1 MHLQKSQEL
10 LSDVV
15 IYNKYSKHLQNLQR
29 RETWQEI
36 VDRYE
41 SMLLTKYPSL
51 AAEIKENIKFIRDK
65 KVLMSMRAAQFAG
78 PAIVKN
84 NSRVYNCA
92 YLPID
97 DYRAFSEVMF
107 LLLGGTGVGYSV
119 QYSHVASLPEIRIP
133 LRRQKFLIGD
143 SIEGWADAVRALMA
157 SYFGIRSTLPV
168 FDFSDIRAKGARL
181 VTAGGKAP
189 GPEPLKRC
197 LFEIQTILERKA
209 NGSKLT
215 SIEVHDIVCHIADAV
230 LAGGI
235 RRAALIALFS
245 ADDEEMIACK
255 SGRWWE
261 LNPQRGRANNS
272 AVFLRHRADKQF
284 FKRFWEKVKASGA
297 GEPGIYFSNDSNW
310 GSNPCCEIALR
321 SFQFCNLTEINA
333 GNLHGIGNH
342 EKPLNEFVNRARVA
356 AFFGT
361 LQAGFTDFH
370 YLRSVWKQTTEKEAL
385 IGVGITGI
393 CNGQILDLDLKLAAK
408 AVVEENQ
415 RVAALIGIN
424 PAARCTTVKPSGTT
438 SCVLGTSSGI
448 HAWHGKYYIRNM
460 QCSVGDDLYTYFKN
474 NHPKLVKVMDF
485 DPRSAVIGIPQMAPE
500 GAILRDEET
509 AIDLLNRVKRFYED
523 WVLPGHVNGHNT
535 NNVSA
540 TISIKD
546 GEWESVGEWMWE
558 NRRCYNGLACLPF
571 DGGTYADAPFQE
583 ITEERYHE
591 LIAYLDKQK
600 IDLTKIKEEDDTT
613 TQAAELACAGGLCSI

>member
-1 MHLQKSQEL
+1 MNSREL
-10 LSDVV
+10 LSSITV
-15 IYNKYSKHLQNLQR
+15 YNKYAKYLPLAKR
-29 RETWQEI
+29 RETWDEI
-36 VDRYE
+36 CNRYE
-41 SMLLTKYPSL
+41 NLLITKYPAL
-51 AAEIKENIKFIRDK
+51 TAEITSNMQLIRDK

-84 NSRVYNCA
+84 NSRIYNCA

-119 QYSHVASLPEIRIP
+119 QFKHVDKLPEIRIP
-133 LRRQKFLIGD
+133 TRKQKFLIGD
-143 SIEGWADAVRALMA
+143 SIEGWADSIRALMA

-168 FDFSDIRAKGARL
+168 FDFSDIRPKGARL

-197 LFEIQTILERKA
+197 LFEVQTILERKQ
-209 NGSKLT
+209 NGQKL
-215 SIEVHDIVCHIADAV
+215 SSLEVHDIVCHIADAV

-245 ADDEEMIACK
+245 ADDEDMITCK

-272 AVFLRHRADKQF
+272 AVFLRHRASKEF
-284 FKRFWEKVKASGA
+284 FVEFWKKVKASGA
-297 GEPGIYFSNDSNW
+297 GEPGIYFSNDPDW

-321 SFQFCNLTEINA
+321 ANQFCNLTEVNA
-333 GNLHGIGNH
+333 GLTVTQDQ
-342 EKPLNEFVNRARVA
+342 LNEASKVA

-370 YLRSVWKQTTEKEAL
+370 YLRPIWRQTTEKEAL
-385 IGVGITGI
+385 IGVGMTGI
-393 CNGQILDLDLKLAAK
+393 CNGPVLKLDLTQAAK
-408 AVVEENQ
+408 CAVEENA
-415 RVAALIGIN
+415 RIAALIGIN

-448 HAWHGKYYIRNM
+448 HAWHSKYYIRNM
-460 QCSVGDDLYTYFKN
+460 QCTVGDDLHRFFTSQ
-474 NHPKLVKVMDF
+474 HPELIKTMDW
-485 DPRSAVIGIPQMAPE
+485 DPRSAVIGIPQEAPSD
-500 GAILRDEET
+500 AILREEEG
-509 AIDLLNRVKRFYED
+509 AVELLTRVKRFYEQ
-523 WVLPGHVNGHNT
+523 WVLPGHRAGHNT

-546 GEWESVGEWMWE
+546 HEWDVVGEWMWE
-558 NRRCYNGLACLPF
+558 NRTSFNGLSCLPY

-583 ITEERYHE
+583 IDEQT
-591 LIAYLDKQK
+591 YLQR
-600 IDLTKIKEEDDTT
+600 LTIVEAKPIILTNIIEEEDKTELT
-613 TQAAELACAGGLCSI
+613 AEPACAGGACSI